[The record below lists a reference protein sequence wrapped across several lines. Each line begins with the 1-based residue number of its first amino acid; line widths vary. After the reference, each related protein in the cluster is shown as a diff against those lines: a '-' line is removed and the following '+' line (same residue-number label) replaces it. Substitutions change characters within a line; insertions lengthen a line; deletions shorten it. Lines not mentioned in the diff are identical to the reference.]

1 MPNNSSLPVLPA
13 CIKVASY
20 RHQQFPRLLRLL
32 FLLCLLPVGTTVYGK
47 DTTNG
52 FANAAS
58 SIGFEVGLGQTL
70 DIPACPNC
78 ASPRIS
84 HRFVSLL
91 ANFEQALGEPDL
103 ENSQG
108 RLFWRIEAGLSTI
121 TDDGA
126 AKNNLY
132 LINVSPLILHY
143 RTLSPQRSWNPK
155 FLAGIGFARTNW
167 KDFGGQPLNSESQF
181 LVHLGAG
188 IEFLGNGSPY
198 SIDYRLLHVSN
209 GGAESP
215 NIGINAHVISL
226 TFPF

>member
-1 MPNNSSLPVLPA
+1 
-13 CIKVASY
+13 
-20 RHQQFPRLLRLL
+20 
-32 FLLCLLPVGTTVYGK
+32 VGTTVYAK
-47 DTTNG
+47 DALNS
-52 FANAAS
+52 FANRDS
-58 SIGFEVGLGQTL
+58 SIGFEVGLGQTA
-70 DIPACPNC
+70 DIPACSNC
-78 ASPRIS
+78 APPRRS

-103 ENSQG
+103 DNSQG

-126 AKNNLY
+126 AKDNPY
-132 LINVSPLILHY
+132 LINISPLILHY
-143 RTLSPQRSWNPK
+143 RTLSPQRSWNPS

-188 IEFLGNGSPY
+188 IEILGNGNPY

-209 GGAESP
+209 GGAGSP

-226 TFPF
+226 TIPF